1 MFFSEKSEIF
11 STVELNERYY
21 FFSCYKCHNI
31 PSILLKNNNSLIIEC
46 NNCGIKQVEKIRN
59 ISNYSTEWISNEVYK
74 SCVLNHEEKRTPL
87 FFCKICNLNLCE
99 ECSKLHNKNHELE
112 NLKDF
117 NISFCSYHN
126 IKMIYFCQDCDTE
139 FCDKCINS
147 HKNHNYI
154 KLDRTNKDKIN
165 GSLINLNMFENF
177 LINTKEVQRIKLNF
191 VNETLIN
198 LKNYKGKEEN
208 KQFLFDS
215 ESKILKIFYE
225 DFETQL
231 NLIFLSKILFATY
244 RLSIKLENNID
255 NIRNYKTI
263 MSIIN
268 NSFKNEEI
276 VKFKSSIK
284 SIQNEFETI
293 SDNITNEEK
302 NDIEKNIKN
311 IFETYDDYN
320 VPDKDSKKNF
330 IEKSIKYMSNLKK
343 YITIQKEKN
352 PNNYIDINKTLYENE
367 KIYGKGKSLNDESY
381 LLSIFGKFLENNDIE
396 VNISKK
402 KDNIFKDIELASIQ
416 TLFSLG
422 NQIKYELHFDFG
434 EDTNRKIL
442 NNPEAKEKFLKDWK
456 IKIAQKLNIND
467 DDLILTNVHRG
478 SVAVHLVIINS
489 TPTQEKK
496 AIICLK
502 EYNEIKKINEKPM
515 IDILQISPDILDKR
529 GNRYKGWGINEKR
542 GGEKYIPPLKDWYGI
557 GLNVRN
563 KYDNGNND
571 WLDYRNKPGEYAIAY
586 IGISNKNNDKT
597 QIIEDV
603 NEFSNYMDVLKNKLY
618 INENNIRKK
627 SSDYIYGR
635 IGMALSLPFYYFSSY
650 AKNTYK
656 GYQEYYSQDINC
668 GDGVCVFQNPEY
680 AENSAGFIDLEEG
693 YRIKIM
699 LMCRVNPNKIRQP
712 KNYPEC
718 WILNPNEIRPYRILM
733 KVIPTSS
740 LTDNNCI
747 TLTVSPINYIIEAI
761 KTKDLSI
768 YEIAKRKKFESISTL
783 NGQSI
788 KEDTFV
794 IRLYTSIYFKFI
806 NEYLRTKKVL
816 KQYNNFKGFSEKQ
829 LKSWI
834 FCLHLAL
841 SRNKNVKE
849 NTVVYRGIKCKFSKE
864 IGIGSK
870 FYFKEFLS
878 TSTKKEFCED
888 WIVDKKTGK
897 RIGTIMTIT
906 IKNNG
911 INGCPNYCYNLED
924 ITYTKNQYEVLI
936 SSHCYF
942 TVTKIIRNTDVD
954 YVDLICEG
962 FLIK

>member
-1 MFFSEKSEIF
+1 M
-11 STVELNERYY
+11 
-21 FFSCYKCHNI
+21 
-31 PSILLKNNNSLIIEC
+31 
-46 NNCGIKQVEKIRN
+46 
-59 ISNYSTEWISNEVYK
+59 
-74 SCVLNHEEKRTPL
+74 
-87 FFCKICNLNLCE
+87 
-99 ECSKLHNKNHELE
+99 
-112 NLKDF
+112 
-117 NISFCSYHN
+117 
-126 IKMIYFCQDCDTE
+126 
-139 FCDKCINS
+139 
-147 HKNHNYI
+147 
-154 KLDRTNKDKIN
+154 
-165 GSLINLNMFENF
+165 
-177 LINTKEVQRIKLNF
+177 
-191 VNETLIN
+191 
-198 LKNYKGKEEN
+198 
-208 KQFLFDS
+208 
-215 ESKILKIFYE
+215 
-225 DFETQL
+225 
-231 NLIFLSKILFATY
+231 
-244 RLSIKLENNID
+244 
-255 NIRNYKTI
+255 
-263 MSIIN
+263 
-268 NSFKNEEI
+268 
-276 VKFKSSIK
+276 
-284 SIQNEFETI
+284 
-293 SDNITNEEK
+293 
-302 NDIEKNIKN
+302 
-311 IFETYDDYN
+311 
-320 VPDKDSKKNF
+320 
-330 IEKSIKYMSNLKK
+330 
-343 YITIQKEKN
+343 
-352 PNNYIDINKTLYENE
+352 
-367 KIYGKGKSLNDESY
+367 
-381 LLSIFGKFLENNDIE
+381 
-396 VNISKK
+396 
-402 KDNIFKDIELASIQ
+402 
-416 TLFSLG
+416 
-422 NQIKYELHFDFG
+422 
-434 EDTNRKIL
+434 
-442 NNPEAKEKFLKDWK
+442 
-456 IKIAQKLNIND
+456 
-467 DDLILTNVHRG
+467 
-478 SVAVHLVIINS
+478 
-489 TPTQEKK
+489 
-496 AIICLK
+496 
-502 EYNEIKKINEKPM
+502 
-515 IDILQISPDILDKR
+515 
-529 GNRYKGWGINEKR
+529 
-542 GGEKYIPPLKDWYGI
+542 
-557 GLNVRN
+557 NVRN

-747 TLTVSPINYIIEAI
+747 TLTVSPVNYIIEAI

-816 KQYNNFKGFSEKQ
+816 KQFNNLKGFSEKQ

-849 NTVVYRGIKCKFSKE
+849 NTVVYRGIKCKFSKD

-888 WIVDKKTGK
+888 WIVDKKQEKG
-897 RIGTIMTIT
+897 
-906 IKNNG
+906 
-911 INGCPNYCYNLED
+911 
-924 ITYTKNQYEVLI
+924 
-936 SSHCYF
+936 
-942 TVTKIIRNTDVD
+942 
-954 YVDLICEG
+954 
-962 FLIK
+962 